1 MSTFPYFISEA
12 QVRERLDWPSLL
24 AALEAALIEYSAG
37 RASCP
42 VRQIVPVPAHQ
53 AFFGLM
59 PAIYGGIMGAKLVT
73 VFPEN
78 AARRQPTH
86 QGVIQLFRS
95 DTGEP
100 LATMDARLIT
110 EMRTAA
116 VSALATRLLA
126 QPDARVL
133 AILGSGVQARAHLQ
147 ALRLVRNFEQV
158 YVWSRTPE
166 HAQRFAAETGVQSV
180 SVEEAVRQADVV
192 VTVTHSPTPILQ
204 GRWLK
209 PEVHIN
215 AVGAVGLTRRELDEA
230 AFQNA
235 MVVVESKEAALQEA
249 GDILLSSAS
258 IDAELGELLSGTKSI
273 LPGKRTI
280 YKSLGIG
287 VEDLAAAKLVYER
300 AVGSSTLTI

>member
-1 MSTFPYFISEA
+1 MSPFFLSE
-12 QVRERLDWPSLL
+12 QEIRQRLDWPSLFV
-24 AALEAALIEYSAG
+24 ALEAALIEYSAG
-37 RASCP
+37 LASCP
-42 VRQIVPVPAHQ
+42 VRQVIPVPAHQ

-59 PAIYGGIMGAKLVT
+59 PAIYGDVMGAKLVT

-78 AARRQPTH
+78 AIRQQPTH
-86 QGVIQLFRS
+86 QGTIQLFRT
-95 DTGEP
+95 DTGKP

-126 QPDARVL
+126 KPEARVL

-147 ALRLVRNFEQV
+147 ALRLVRDFEQV

-166 HAQRFAAETGVQSV
+166 HARRFAEEMGAQAV
-180 SVEEAVRQADVV
+180 SAEEAVRSADVV

-209 PEVHIN
+209 PDVHVN
-215 AVGAVGLTRRELDEA
+215 AVGAVGPTRRELDEA

-235 MVVVESKEAALQEA
+235 TVVVESKEAALQEA
-249 GDILLSSAS
+249 GDILLSNAPLY
-258 IDAELGELLSGTKSI
+258 AELGELLPKGKAT
-273 LPGKRTI
+273 LPSKRTI

-287 VEDLAAAKLVYER
+287 LEDLAVAKLVYER
-300 AVGSSTLTI
+300 MMLSSMPSS